1 MYTQVTKLIVMIKIQ
16 LLQILNHSTL
26 YVIII
31 LLLHQN
37 IYIRKGKNYLANKLD
52 NIRYRHDDR
61 SELFVN
67 VAGCLR
73 QSTSVSNQ

>member
-1 MYTQVTKLIVMIKIQ
+1 MQ

-26 YVIII
+26 YVVII

-37 IYIRKGKNYLANKLD
+37 IYTREGKHGLANKLD

-61 SELFVN
+61 SELLVN
-67 VAGCLR
+67 VA
-73 QSTSVSNQ
+73 